1 MNITADQDLR
11 AMADLYAKR
20 DLRRLG
26 VVAAEVAGQKPQ
38 SKEAWRYV
46 GISRLLSKAGGIPEL
61 QRAAMLGDDEAVLW
75 LNVLSEFSFYSPG
88 SVDPSECIM
97 QVELSKLRRTA
108 YMDYPLEVHI
118 ETQAICNAKC
128 TFCPYPTMDRQGDKM
143 SDGLIEKI
151 IRDLKEIPAQLP
163 FVIAPFKVNDPFL
176 DVRIFWVCEQINHHL
191 PNAKLR
197 LFTNGS
203 PLTEKIVER
212 LAAVRNLEHLWIS
225 LNETEKDA
233 YEKLMALPFSRTL
246 ERLDS
251 LHKRVAAGYP
261 HPVVVSRVVDGSAR
275 DEEFR
280 KFLAE
285 RYPLFK
291 CFMQSREN
299 WTGQVD
305 ATVTRKTVRPTA
317 CARWYEVS
325 IMASGKVALCCQD
338 GEGKHVIGDVN
349 KQSVLEVYNSR
360 NYRKLRQH
368 TFSRVAA
375 AAPCDTCAT

>member
-88 SVDPSECIM
+88 SVDPSDCIM

-203 PLTEKIVER
+203 PLRRKSWNVWQRYATWSICGF
-212 LAAVRNLEHLWIS
+212 HLM
-225 LNETEKDA
+225 K
-233 YEKLMALPFSRTL
+233 PRRTL
-246 ERLDS
+246 TKNLWLFLSPEPLKDLTAFISAS
-251 LHKRVAAGYP
+251 LP
-261 HPVVVSRVVDGSAR
+261 
-275 DEEFR
+275 
-280 KFLAE
+280 
-285 RYPLFK
+285 
-291 CFMQSREN
+291 
-299 WTGQVD
+299 
-305 ATVTRKTVRPTA
+305 ATRIP
-317 CARWYEVS
+317 S
-325 IMASGKVALCCQD
+325 
-338 GEGKHVIGDVN
+338 
-349 KQSVLEVYNSR
+349 
-360 NYRKLRQH
+360 
-368 TFSRVAA
+368 
-375 AAPCDTCAT
+375 